1 MICIKCNERIPIIS
15 NIDFHSG
22 TISLYCQC
30 DNENE
35 IYNIRDYLLKLKKL
49 KEEKEN
55 IIIKN
60 QVCFIH
66 KDNDIEL
73 ICVDCFKELCRECD
87 LKIHQKE
94 NHQLLKLE
102 EFSKM
107 ISNNLNYLKNINDL
121 KYFESFNIEYIKDII
136 NFIELSYCS
145 FNSQKDKK
153 KINYT
158 ALKNVCYIELILSES
173 DVKKDYS
180 NENLDK
186 AQKVEKKVKKTK
198 YQLGI
203 KVNSMRK
210 FLNIKNIEL
219 KSKNISPSFLN
230 VLLIHNSY
238 YCVLITVYSKLLIIK
253 INFDDVTKEFDIKI
267 EIEYILDSKLFS
279 SFYKLTLLNEE
290 IFSLLYN
297 SGSFD
302 LFFICKEK
310 ENQKIKL
317 IRKKYIN
324 TENRTNIINQIFLA
338 KEKDQVIVL
347 MKDKIN
353 FYKYDES
360 ESISLVKQIDRNNI
374 TFMHFL
380 NFHNSLLTLFN
391 TQKIIIKDET
401 EKNNYIINIKE
412 KQINIILEIKSFNYL
427 AITHFHSDIDIF
439 DLNIM
444 VMKTKL
450 KGHKKIVNDIK
461 ELKPLENSNYNSKL
475 ISCSDDKTIR
485 IWDLINFYCEYIIC
499 LDNYGFLFEL
509 NILPKNEIMALDN
522 ENVLHVIE

>member
-73 ICVDCFKELCRECD
+73 ICVDCFKELCRECN
-87 LKIHQKE
+87 LKMHQKE
-94 NHQLLKLE
+94 NHQLLKLK

-107 ISNNLNYLKNINDL
+107 ISNNLNYLKNFNDL
-121 KYFESFNIEYIKDII
+121 KYFESFNIEYINDII

-198 YQLGI
+198 YQFGI
-203 KVNSMRK
+203 KV
-210 FLNIKNIEL
+210 
-219 KSKNISPSFLN
+219 
-230 VLLIHNSY
+230 
-238 YCVLITVYSKLLIIK
+238 TV
-253 INFDDVTKEFDIKI
+253 F
-267 EIEYILDSKLFS
+267 
-279 SFYKLTLLNEE
+279 
-290 IFSLLYN
+290 
-297 SGSFD
+297 
-302 LFFICKEK
+302 
-310 ENQKIKL
+310 
-317 IRKKYIN
+317 
-324 TENRTNIINQIFLA
+324 
-338 KEKDQVIVL
+338 
-347 MKDKIN
+347 
-353 FYKYDES
+353 
-360 ESISLVKQIDRNNI
+360 
-374 TFMHFL
+374 
-380 NFHNSLLTLFN
+380 
-391 TQKIIIKDET
+391 
-401 EKNNYIINIKE
+401 
-412 KQINIILEIKSFNYL
+412 
-427 AITHFHSDIDIF
+427 
-439 DLNIM
+439 
-444 VMKTKL
+444 
-450 KGHKKIVNDIK
+450 
-461 ELKPLENSNYNSKL
+461 
-475 ISCSDDKTIR
+475 
-485 IWDLINFYCEYIIC
+485 
-499 LDNYGFLFEL
+499 
-509 NILPKNEIMALDN
+509 
-522 ENVLHVIE
+522 